1 MYEEKEELVSIIKQ
15 AAKERLSMERQ
26 LAIAKPTL
34 VSYMHYVLP
43 NSFSPFMYLEF
54 SPFLPKIISLP

>member
-1 MYEEKEELVSIIKQ
+1 
-15 AAKERLSMERQ
+15 MERQ

-43 NSFSPFMYLEF
+43 NSFSPFMYLEL
-54 SPFLPKIISLP
+54 SPFLPKIISLSLPKNLFSAFHPLTYSLTII

>member
-26 LAIAKPTL
+26 LAITKSTL
-34 VSYMHYVLP
+34 VSYLP
-43 NSFSPFMYLEF
+43 LYSASCY
-54 SPFLPKIISLP
+54 